1 MNEDILEKIRRAG
14 AISGEARKLGA
25 SLVDEGVSLLSVAE
39 EVEAYIIK
47 KGARPA
53 FPANLSIND
62 QAAHYTPRSDDKLT
76 FKKGDLVK
84 VDVGA
89 HVDGYIGDTAQTVE
103 VRTKNWTNLVD
114 ASAKALAMAVETVSE
129 GVMVGSISGTIE
141 RAIKSD
147 GFLPVTNLTGHGMS
161 CYNLHAGLTIANY
174 DDGNP
179 TKLKKDMMIAIEPFA
194 TNGGGEVR
202 NSKPGNIY
210 RILRDRRGQGRW
222 GDGAHGPDKGELPWA
237 PLLRALVHRPRP
249 QGAHYHL
256 KTLVRHGILYAYPVL
271 TEVKGG
277 MVSQTEHTV
286 VLNGHKGRGHH
297 ISSPIKG
304 ESATP

>member
-1 MNEDILEKIRRAG
+1 MNDDILEKIRRAG
-14 AISGEARKLGA
+14 AISSEARKLGA
-25 SLVDEGVSLLSVAE
+25 SLIDEGVTLLSVAE
-39 EVEAYIIK
+39 EVEAYMLK

-53 FPANLSIND
+53 FPTNLSIND

-103 VRTKNWTNLVD
+103 VRTRNWTNLIN

-129 GVMVGSISGTIE
+129 GVTVGSISGTIE
-141 RAIKSD
+141 RAIKSE
-147 GFLPVTNLTGHGMS
+147 GFLPVTNLTGHGMG

-179 TKLKKDMMIAIEPFA
+179 TKIKKDMMIAIEPFA

-210 RILRDRRGQGRW
+210 RILRDREIRD
-222 GDGAHGPDKGELPWA
+222 DGARKLFGLIKENFHGLPFCERWCTALDPKA
-237 PLLRALVHRPRP
+237 PL
-249 QGAHYHL
+249 HL

-271 TEVKGG
+271 TEIKGG

-286 VLNGHKGRGHH
+286 VLNGYKA
-297 ISSPIKG
+297 
-304 ESATP
+304 EVTT

>member
-1 MNEDILEKIRRAG
+1 MNDDILEKIRRAG

-25 SLVDEGVSLLSVAE
+25 SLIDEGVTLLSVAE
-39 EVEAYIIK
+39 EVEAYMLK

-53 FPANLSIND
+53 FPTNLSIND

-103 VRTKNWTNLVD
+103 VRTKNWTNLIN

-129 GVMVGSISGTIE
+129 GVTVGSISGTIE
-141 RAIKSD
+141 RAIKSE
-147 GFLPVTNLTGHGMS
+147 GFLPVTNLTGHGMG

-179 TKLKKDMMIAIEPFA
+179 TKIKKDMMIAIEPFA

-210 RILRDRRGQGRW
+210 RILRDREIKD
-222 GDGAHGPDKGELPWA
+222 DGAMKLIGLIKENFHGLPFCERWCTALDPKA
-237 PLLRALVHRPRP
+237 PL
-249 QGAHYHL
+249 HL

-271 TEVKGG
+271 TEIKGG

-286 VLNGHKGRGHH
+286 VLNGYKA
-297 ISSPIKG
+297 
-304 ESATP
+304 EVTT

>member
-1 MNEDILEKIRRAG
+1 MNDDILEKIRRAG

-25 SLVDEGVSLLSVAE
+25 SLIDEGVTLLSVAE
-39 EVEAYIIK
+39 EVEAYMLK

-53 FPANLSIND
+53 FPTNLSIND

-103 VRTKNWTNLVD
+103 VRTRNWTNLIN

-129 GVMVGSISGTIE
+129 GVTVGSISGTIE
-141 RAIKSD
+141 RAIKSE
-147 GFLPVTNLTGHGMS
+147 GFLPVTNLTGHGMG

-179 TKLKKDMMIAIEPFA
+179 TKIKKDMMIAIEPFA

-210 RILRDRRGQGRW
+210 RILRDREIKD
-222 GDGAHGPDKGELPWA
+222 DGAMKLIGLIKENFHGLPFCERWCTALDPKA
-237 PLLRALVHRPRP
+237 PL
-249 QGAHYHL
+249 HL

-271 TEVKGG
+271 TEIKGG

-286 VLNGHKGRGHH
+286 VLNGYKA
-297 ISSPIKG
+297 
-304 ESATP
+304 EVTT

>member
-1 MNEDILEKIRRAG
+1 MNDDILEKVRRAG
-14 AISGEARKLGA
+14 AIAAEARKLGA
-25 SLVDEGVSLLSVAE
+25 GMVDEGVTLLSVAE
-39 EVEAYIIK
+39 EVEAFLVR

-53 FPANLSIND
+53 FPTNLSINE

-76 FKKGDLVK
+76 FKKGDVVK

-103 VRTKNWTNLVD
+103 VRTKNWTNLIN

-129 GVMVGSISGTIE
+129 GVAVGAISGTIE
-141 RAIKSD
+141 RAIKSE
-147 GFLPVTNLTGHGMS
+147 GFLPVTNLTGHGLG
-161 CYNLHAGLTIANY
+161 CYHLHAGLTIANY
-174 DDGNP
+174 DDGNA

-194 TNGGGEVR
+194 TNGAGEVR

-210 RILRDRRGQGRW
+210 RILRDREVKD
-222 GDGAHGPDKGELPWA
+222 DGAKKMFEAIKENFNGLPFCERWCT
-237 PLLRALVHRPRP
+237 ALDPKAQV
-249 QGAHYHL
+249 HL

-271 TEVKGG
+271 TEINGG

-286 VLNGHKGRGHH
+286 VLNGYKA
-297 ISSPIKG
+297 
-304 ESATP
+304 EVTT

>member
-1 MNEDILEKIRRAG
+1 MNDDILEKIRRAG

-25 SLVDEGVSLLSVAE
+25 SLIDEGVTLLSVAE
-39 EVEAYIIK
+39 EVEAYMLR

-53 FPANLSIND
+53 FPTNLSIND

-103 VRTKNWTNLVD
+103 VRTRNWTNLIN

-129 GVMVGSISGTIE
+129 GVTVGSISGTIE
-141 RAIKSD
+141 RAIKSE
-147 GFLPVTNLTGHGMS
+147 GFLPVTNLTGHGMG

-179 TKLKKDMMIAIEPFA
+179 TKIKKDMMIAIEPFA

-210 RILRDRRGQGRW
+210 RILRDREIRD
-222 GDGAHGPDKGELPWA
+222 DGARKLFGLIKENFHGLPFCERWCTALDPKA
-237 PLLRALVHRPRP
+237 PL
-249 QGAHYHL
+249 HL

-271 TEVKGG
+271 TEIKGG

-286 VLNGHKGRGHH
+286 VLNGYKA
-297 ISSPIKG
+297 
-304 ESATP
+304 EVTT